1 MGRASKSSSP
11 PVTAAAVRRTP
22 AETRDSLMEA
32 AFGLVRRKGL
42 AATSVDE
49 ICAAA
54 GVSKGAFF
62 HHFKSKE
69 HLAAEAA
76 DHWSETTG
84 KLFETAP
91 YHNAEDPLDRLLGY
105 VDFRWQLI
113 EGEVSD
119 FTCFVGTM
127 VQEAYA
133 TSPSVQAASWNSIS
147 GHADK
152 LVDDIEAAI
161 ARYRVTADW
170 SARSL
175 ALHTQAVLQGAFILA
190 KASGEAEVARGTV
203 RHLKRYIELLFG
215 RAGASSGQL

>member
-1 MGRASKSSSP
+1 MARKANP
-11 PVTAAAVRRTP
+11 
-22 AETRDSLMEA
+22 ETRTNLMEA
-32 AFGLVRRKGL
+32 AFTLIRQKGL

-62 HHFKSKE
+62 HHFRSKE
-69 HLAAEAA
+69 HLATEAA

-84 KLFETAP
+84 QLFETAP
-91 YHNAEDPLDRLLGY
+91 YHDAEDPLDRVTGY

-113 EGEVSD
+113 EGELSD

-127 VQEAYA
+127 VQEAYG
-133 TSPSVQAASWNSIS
+133 TSPAIQAACWNSIS

-161 ARYRVTADW
+161 ARHGIDAGWT
-170 SARSL
+170 ARSL

-190 KASGEAEVARGTV
+190 KASGDPAVARDTV
-203 RHLKRYIELLFG
+203 NHLKRYIETLFG
-215 RAGASSGQL
+215 RTALT

>member
-1 MGRASKSSSP
+1 MAR
-11 PVTAAAVRRTP
+11 TANP
-22 AETRDSLMEA
+22 KTRDSLMEA
-32 AFGLVRRKGL
+32 AFGLIRQKGL

-69 HLAAEAA
+69 HLAAAAA

-84 KLFETAP
+84 QLFETAP
-91 YHNAEDPLDRLLGY
+91 YHDAEDPLDRVLGY

-113 EGEVSD
+113 AGELSD

-133 TSPSVQAASWNSIS
+133 TSPAIQSACWNSIS

-152 LVDDIEAAI
+152 LVDDIDAAI
-161 ARYRVTADW
+161 ARHGIEAGW

-190 KASGEAEVARGTV
+190 KASGDAAVARETID
-203 RHLKRYIELLFG
+203 HLKRYIETLFG
-215 RAGASSGQL
+215 RAS

>member
-1 MGRASKSSSP
+1 M
-11 PVTAAAVRRTP
+11 VRKANP
-22 AETRDSLMEA
+22 QTRDNLMEA
-32 AFGLVRRKGL
+32 AFTLVRAKGL

-62 HHFKSKE
+62 HYFKSKE

-76 DHWSETTG
+76 DHWSATTG
-84 KLFETAP
+84 ALFETAP
-91 YHNAEDPLDRLLGY
+91 YHDAEDPLDRVIGY

-113 EGEVSD
+113 EGELAD

-127 VQEAYA
+127 VQEAYG
-133 TSPSVQAASWNSIS
+133 TSPAIQSACWNSIS
-147 GHADK
+147 DHAGK
-152 LVDDIEAAI
+152 LVDDIEGAI
-161 ARYRVTADW
+161 ARHGIVAGW

-190 KASGEAEVARGTV
+190 KASGEPDTARETID
-203 RHLKRYIELLFG
+203 HLKRYVETLFG
-215 RAGASSGQL
+215 RPARA